1 MNRCLVA
8 LFVLLL
14 PITGAPGLAIPPPPP
29 DDVRIVRVLD
39 GTTILVMP
47 YGSPFKLRLACIYP
61 PPLQQGPAALA
72 AMAALE
78 SLLQPGTW
86 VTLATRSKAT
96 DGAELAEII
105 PYGTTEPINLKL
117 VQEGMALLDRNA
129 SALCNQNTYRDA
141 EMIAKTRKLGLWG
154 DSAGTDPI
162 RQ

>member
-1 MNRCLVA
+1 
-8 LFVLLL
+8 
-14 PITGAPGLAIPPPPP
+14 
-29 DDVRIVRVLD
+29 
-39 GTTILVMP
+39 
-47 YGSPFKLRLACIYP
+47 
-61 PPLQQGPAALA
+61 
-72 AMAALE
+72 MATLE

-96 DGAELAEII
+96 DGVELAEII

-154 DSAGTDPI
+154 ESAGTDPI

>member
-1 MNRCLVA
+1 MNRCLTA
-8 LFVLLL
+8 LFALLL
-14 PITGAPGLAIPPPPP
+14 PITGAPGRAIPPPPP

-47 YGSPFKLRLACIYP
+47 YGSPFKVRLACIHP

-96 DGAELAEII
+96 DGVELAVII
-105 PYGTTEPINLKL
+105 PQGTTEPINLIL
-117 VQEGMALLDRNA
+117 VRDGMALLDRNA
-129 SALCNQNTYRDA
+129 SALCNRDTYREA
-141 EMIAKTRKLGLWG
+141 EMIARTRKLGLWG
-154 DSAGTDPI
+154 EAAGTDPI